1 MATTISRIG
10 FGQLEPNHLSAQ
22 RNGQIYG
29 QLPAAAEI
37 AVLENGQFVKYNYAD
52 NVCDFA
58 GEGEWMLVYNEVKL
72 YDGWRE
78 GDKDFALVKTNYDGG
93 VMTPRVMKTMVGD
106 IFTTNCLEKAGA
118 KGVTTVGTEELEVG
132 GVLKINAN
140 GYLSTAGTSTLEFQ
154 IVKIYTMA
162 DGQAAV
168 KVMRIK

>member
-1 MATTISRIG
+1 MATISRIG

-29 QLPAAAEI
+29 QLPAAADI

-72 YDGWRE
+72 YDGLRE
-78 GDKDFALVKTNYDGG
+78 TYKDFALQKKNYNRGEM
-93 VMTPRVMKTMVGD
+93 VPRVLKTMIGD

-118 KGVTTVGTEELEVG
+118 KGEETVGTEEIAVG
-132 GVLKINAN
+132 DTLKINAS
-140 GYLSTAGTSTLEFQ
+140 GYLAKAGTSDLEFQ
-154 IVKIYTMA
+154 VVKIYTMA

>member
-118 KGVTTVGTEELEVG
+118 KGVTTTGTENLEVG

-140 GYLSTAGTSTLEFQ
+140 GYLSTAGDSALEFQ